1 MEFLFHPK
9 GTREKS
15 LFLLAKFGKP
25 SEVAAAHTQ
34 CIISLPVTSKSNPNK
49 IYEFDEMNKL
59 RDIKEYLRLTLD
71 KVPGISAE
79 LVRLDDDWQEW
90 DFPKLA
96 ESLRKRTDQNP
107 KTIF

>member
-1 MEFLFHPK
+1 
-9 GTREKS
+9 
-15 LFLLAKFGKP
+15 
-25 SEVAAAHTQ
+25 
-34 CIISLPVTSKSNPNK
+34 
-49 IYEFDEMNKL
+49 MNKL